1 MREIFGQA
9 TKNIDK
15 YRSTISSQ
23 EQTISRS
30 NDELAEANLHITDLT
45 STVATQKHD
54 YTLLTSE
61 LKELKSSYQFECDQ
75 QESCKRQLSNQL
87 EQTKNDY
94 EQYKK
99 RAHQLLQQKSDQK
112 DDTRLGDL
120 QSQLKNLEMM
130 KIEYQTENVEQAR
143 KIELLNLDLRQSLDH
158 IRELQT
164 TRTMYIDNMKELDE
178 NRLRVDQLEKQVKKD
193 RADYDKSLKSV
204 SESYEATIQQLKSSI
219 VLKSSS
225 SDLSQQVEIISKTSS
240 DSIQKPKNSQQQ
252 EEESAMDSIMEYL
265 NEDNGRL
272 RQLLNEKEQICIEL
286 QQKVLDLQQRY
297 QQNDD
302 DDDDKGGGG
311 RIDPRQQAN
320 ENDNHVDVYESMMQ
334 LLSPLVS
341 RQETPGADMEKQ
353 VSRLK
358 DMLQESEDQIAALRK
373 QEKLLKDEVRKL
385 DSVDKRQNMSVEY
398 IKNVLLKFLTSEN
411 KEVLVPVLAKVLFL
425 DPSETEQL
433 QKAV

>member
-1 MREIFGQA
+1 MNR
-9 TKNIDK
+9 
-15 YRSTISSQ
+15 
-23 EQTISRS
+23 
-30 NDELAEANLHITDLT
+30 
-45 STVATQKHD
+45 
-54 YTLLTSE
+54 
-61 LKELKSSYQFECDQ
+61 
-75 QESCKRQLSNQL
+75 
-87 EQTKNDY
+87 
-94 EQYKK
+94 
-99 RAHQLLQQKSDQK
+99 
-112 DDTRLGDL
+112 
-120 QSQLKNLEMM
+120 
-130 KIEYQTENVEQAR
+130 EYQTENIEQAR
-143 KIELLNLDLRQSLDH
+143 KIELLNSDLRQSLDH

-178 NRLRVDQLEKQVKKD
+178 NRLRVDQLEKQIKKD

-204 SESYEATIQQLKSSI
+204 SESYEATIQQLKSST

-225 SDLSQQVEIISKTSS
+225 TDLSQHVEIISKTSS
-240 DSIQKPKNSQQQ
+240 DLTQTPKNPQQQ

-286 QQKVLDLQQRY
+286 QQKILDLQQRH

-302 DDDDKGGGG
+302 DGDDKGDGG
-311 RIDPRQQAN
+311 RIGPRQQEN
-320 ENDNHVDVYESMMQ
+320 ENDSHVDVYESMMQ